1 MSGELEFPLH
11 KSGKT
16 ANIILA
22 VLLCILCLTVPVA
35 IYLLTR
41 LGKMKV
47 IVRADGLEAI
57 GPFMTDEVKF
67 DDVDRFGILR
77 VPLAARGLGGVV
89 AAMKL
94 NNMNEGVNLVF
105 KLKSGKEVKFIG
117 NQFENH
123 DALIEAVTARVRVP
137 REDIKM
143 GLLSWK
149 WPEKS

>member
-1 MSGELEFPLH
+1 MAGELEFPLH
-11 KSGKT
+11 KPGKT

-22 VLLCILCLTVPVA
+22 VLLCILCVTVPAA
-35 IYLLTR
+35 IWLLTR

-47 IVRADGLEAI
+47 IVRSDGLEAI

-67 DDVDRFGILR
+67 DDVERFGILR
-77 VPLAARGLGGVV
+77 VPMVARGLGGIV

-117 NQFENH
+117 NQFDNH
-123 DALIEAVTARVRVP
+123 DGLVEAVTARVRVP
-137 REDIKM
+137 REEIKM
-143 GLLSWK
+143 GILSWK
-149 WPEKS
+149 WPEKT

>member
-11 KSGKT
+11 KPGRT

-22 VLLCILCLTVPVA
+22 VLLCILCVTVPAAVW
-35 IYLLTR
+35 LLTR
-41 LGKMKV
+41 LGKAKA

-57 GPFMTDEVKF
+57 GPFMTDVVKF
-67 DDVDRFGILR
+67 DDVARFGILR
-77 VPLAARGLGGVV
+77 VPVAGGGLGGMV
-89 AAMKL
+89 AVMKL
-94 NNMNEGVNLVF
+94 NNMREGVNLVF

-123 DALIEAVTARVRVP
+123 EGLIEAVTQRVRVP

-143 GLLSWK
+143 GILSWK
-149 WPEKS
+149 WPEKA